1 MPKDRRTTIRIKTYE
16 VTIIRFR
23 SGEDNS
29 DVWAYEESTI
39 PDDEVETDAPRNLEL
54 PEAKTLKEQS
64 NESNEQEQ

>member
-23 SGEDNS
+23 SGDNA
-29 DVWAYEESTI
+29 DVLAYEQSAI
-39 PDDEVETDAPRNLEL
+39 PDDEVGPDAPRNLEL
-54 PEAKTLKEQS
+54 PEAKTTKEQS